1 MRALARGGRLDDVG
15 SVRANVLVL
24 CEQSRATI
32 LLRDRDPAASLARDL
47 PLGRLH
53 DPPGARCLACRAIV
67 LLELAK
73 RPAQRRSLPT
83 STANTARCNA
93 GVVECPLGLL
103 PTSRATPHH
112 SCRLYR
118 PREEVARSRASVPT
132 PDARGRSSTSWPAR
146 RRPRSATNAVATGDL
161 AVIPAMG
168 PRDLVKGGDE
178 TVGRVLTY
186 MPLALEPD
194 TRSAVR
200 PWRNSTSASL
210 PNSRGR

>member
-15 SVRANVLVL
+15 SVRAIVLVL

-47 PLGRLH
+47 PLGRLE
-53 DPPGARCLACRAIV
+53 DPPGARCLACRAIM
-67 LLELAK
+67 LLELTK

-112 SCRLYR
+112 
-118 PREEVARSRASVPT
+118 PA
-132 PDARGRSSTSWPAR
+132 DSTPAR
-146 RRPRSATNAVATGDL
+146 RGRPFTGQRPYARRAEEILYIAGRRGGGRGRRRTRSPRATSPSS
-161 AVIPAMG
+161 PAMG